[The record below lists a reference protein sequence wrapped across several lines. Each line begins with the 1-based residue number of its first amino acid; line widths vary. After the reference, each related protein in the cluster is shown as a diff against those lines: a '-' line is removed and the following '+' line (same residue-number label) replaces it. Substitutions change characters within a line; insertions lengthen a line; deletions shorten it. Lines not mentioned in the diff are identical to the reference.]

1 MKILVTITTGFTLVG
16 GLASVMM
23 NYYRVL
29 TKTNLNID
37 FCCSNEPPQ
46 VLLDEIHAN
55 GSEYYQLPNRKNVL
69 AYFFALKQLC
79 RGYDAIHVHAN
90 SATAVIELQAARWAG
105 IKKRIIHNHSSR

>member
-37 FCCSNEPPQ
+37 FAVPTN
-46 VLLDEIHAN
+46 HH
-55 GSEYYQLPNRKNVL
+55 K
-69 AYFFALKQLC
+69 YFLMK
-79 RGYDAIHVHAN
+79 YMPMVVN
-90 SATAVIELQAARWAG
+90 
-105 IKKRIIHNHSSR
+105 IINCLIAKMFWHISLH